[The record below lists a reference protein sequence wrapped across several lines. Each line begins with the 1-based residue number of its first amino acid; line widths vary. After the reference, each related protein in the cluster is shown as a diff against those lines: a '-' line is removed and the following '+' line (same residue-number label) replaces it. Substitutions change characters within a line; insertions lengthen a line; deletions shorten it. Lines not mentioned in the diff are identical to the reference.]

1 MVILVHQ
8 KISVFHFLEKTGSLL
23 NNINNMKVQMANEI
37 QTHERLIKN
46 TFETTKSHRY
56 FFIIFL
62 SIVCFNLLNSSNQSL
77 YILSILFI
85 ALIISNIV
93 FLITDSLFFKSIADF
108 PVEIIS
114 KLLDLSG
121 TLLLSIFYFSILTT
135 FSYLKKNTKNYSF
148 LNKMWVDVETNQID
162 FENGF

>member
-46 TFETTKSHRY
+46 TFETAKSHRY
-56 FFIIFL
+56 FFIIFF
-62 SIVCFNLLNSSNQSL
+62 SFVCFNLLNSDKQSL
-77 YILSILFI
+77 YILSIIFV

-93 FLITDSLFFKSIADF
+93 FLITGNLFCKFIADF
-108 PVEIIS
+108 PVELIS
-114 KLLDLSG
+114 RLLDLSG
-121 TLLLSIFYFSILTT
+121 TLLLSIFYFFILTP
-135 FSYLKKNTKNYSF
+135 FSYLKKNTKSYSF
-148 LNKMWVDVETNQID
+148 LNKMWVDVEANEVD